1 VATAFQPNPRNPS
14 ESRSSMPDLQALT
27 TAARAMDP
35 RNDGSASGQTLE
47 KNEEYLSFVKLI
59 SHEMGGPTAVLAGY
73 LTMWL
78 DGTYGELPLELG
90 KSAAICFGKVVQLK
104 NLINQI
110 LLAAR
115 IHDHAL
121 APKLVEIDL
130 VKWLRGAAHDI
141 AFAVSSTG
149 HALQLDIV
157 PRVFWAKVDPDL
169 LRSALFNVVDN
180 AQKFSP
186 PGTAISIR
194 LRHSGEQAVVE
205 VADQGIGLPKDFS
218 LELFGRRDSHLGF
231 EWPGV
236 GLGLFIA
243 RGVAQAHGGDL
254 TYCTSASGTVMR
266 LGIEAAMA
274 GDDHA

>member
-1 VATAFQPNPRNPS
+1 
-14 ESRSSMPDLQALT
+14 MPDVQARM
-27 TAARAMDP
+27 TAKRAMG
-35 RNDGSASGQTLE
+35 RGSDGSASGQTLE

-78 DGTYGELPLELG
+78 DGTYGQLPPELG

-104 NLINQI
+104 NLISQI

-115 IHDHAL
+115 IHEHDL
-121 APKLVEIDL
+121 APTLVEIDL
-130 VKWLRGAAHDI
+130 VKWLRLAAHDI

-149 HALQLDIV
+149 HALQLDVV
-157 PRVFWAKVDPDL
+157 PQVFWAKVDPDL
-169 LRSALFNVVDN
+169 LRSALFNLVDN

-186 PGTAISIR
+186 PGTVISIR
-194 LRHSGEQAVVE
+194 LRRSGGQAVVD

-254 TYCTSASGTVMR
+254 TYCTSADGTVMG
-266 LGIEAAMA
+266 LGIDPAMEV
-274 GDDHA
+274 DDHV

>member
-1 VATAFQPNPRNPS
+1 MNQGEEGSVATAFQRDSGP
-14 ESRSSMPDLQALT
+14 AT
-27 TAARAMDP
+27 
-35 RNDGSASGQTLE
+35 GQTLE
-47 KNEEYLSFVKLI
+47 KSEEYLSFVKLI

-73 LTMWL
+73 LTMWM
-78 DGTYGELPLELG
+78 DGTFGELPPELR
-90 KSAAICFGKVVQLK
+90 KSAEICFGKVVQLK
-104 NLINQI
+104 NLVNQI

-121 APKLVEIDL
+121 VPKLVKVDL
-130 VKWLRGAAHDI
+130 VRWFRAAAHDI

-149 HALQLDIV
+149 HALQLDVV
-157 PRVFWAKVDPDL
+157 PRVFWAEVDPDL

-186 PGTAISIR
+186 PGTAITIR
-194 LRHSGEQAVVE
+194 LRRSGKDAVVE
-205 VADQGIGLPKDFS
+205 VADQGVGLPKDFS

-243 RGVAQAHGGDL
+243 RGVARAHGGDL
-254 TYCTSASGTVMR
+254 TYFTSANGTVMR
-266 LGIEAAMA
+266 LGFDATMAA
-274 GDDHA
+274 DRHA

>member
-1 VATAFQPNPRNPS
+1 MNPRKEGTVATAFQPDAGP
-14 ESRSSMPDLQALT
+14 
-27 TAARAMDP
+27 
-35 RNDGSASGQTLE
+35 ASGQTLE
-47 KNEEYLSFVKLI
+47 KSEEYLSFVKLI

-73 LTMWL
+73 LTMWM
-78 DGTYGELPLELG
+78 DGTYGELPPELR
-90 KSAAICFGKVVQLK
+90 KSAEICFGKVVQLK

-115 IHDHAL
+115 IHDHTL

-130 VKWLRGAAHDI
+130 VRWLRSAAHDI

-149 HALQLDIV
+149 HALQLDVV

-186 PGTAISIR
+186 PGTAISVR
-194 LRHSGEQAVVE
+194 LRRNGKQAVVE

-243 RGVAQAHGGDL
+243 RGVARAHGGDL

-266 LGIEAAMA
+266 LDIEAAIA